1 LKNIV
6 LGVNKTPMIG
16 GDGFMSDMKTA
27 SELTGADEY
36 VESDDEMS
44 ESTVEVSSDV
54 LRMLGLATLADTHG
68 PAAAESR
75 TIHLRDRDL
84 KTHAGVAVCRL
95 TNPVLTVTRM
105 FTPGTGVPY
114 LLISFRYDVTSLGY
128 SAPQSITQKMEFWNA
143 DGGTIFQWGFDHQ
156 QQTLNCDDNARD
168 ESFIWRWGQDVDW
181 FDLWRRCRW
190 SHHHWTVETC

>member
-1 LKNIV
+1 
-6 LGVNKTPMIG
+6 
-16 GDGFMSDMKTA
+16 
-27 SELTGADEY
+27 
-36 VESDDEMS
+36 
-44 ESTVEVSSDV
+44 
-54 LRMLGLATLADTHG
+54 
-68 PAAAESR
+68 
-75 TIHLRDRDL
+75 
-84 KTHAGVAVCRL
+84 
-95 TNPVLTVTRM
+95 M